1 MEEFAS
7 LGRCQGLNITIKR
20 PIPLDSNSSAE
31 MFYELDDFRRDLVQM
46 VRNPPVYD
54 ADASVQLNE
63 TPMGGFLVVS
73 FSRKNIGQTGDG
85 HYSPIAAYH
94 EATDQ
99 CLVMDVAR
107 FKYAPFW
114 VSVKDIYEA
123 TRPIDSVTNKS
134 RGWFLIYP
142 SLEAAEQRY
151 GNKYPG
157 SKTIDERKKPAHL
170 VPSVEEVQSCPITQ
184 IKTETCSVYRR

>member
-7 LGRCQGLNITIKR
+7 LGQCQGLNITVKR
-20 PIPLDSNSSAE
+20 PIPLDSNPVGE
-31 MFYELDDFRRDLVQM
+31 KFHDLDEFRRDLIEM
-46 VRNPPVYD
+46 VRNPPFYESSD
-54 ADASVQLNE
+54 RLNKSQ
-63 TPMGGFLVVS
+63 PGGFLVVS
-73 FSRKNIGQTGDG
+73 FARKYLGQTGDG

-114 VSVKDIYEA
+114 VSVKDLYEA
-123 TRPIDSVTNKS
+123 TRPKDSVTNKS

-142 SLEAAEQRY
+142 SLSSSDQNRY
-151 GNKYPG
+151 EYPG

-170 VPSVEEVQSCPITQ
+170 VPSIEDMKVSSSLCKSMNDQGL
-184 IKTETCSVYRR
+184 